1 VGFAVT
7 AILAQALHPRLS
19 MNRELIKEV
28 RSARVS
34 LGLTV
39 ALGLLAAAATIL
51 QLVALSKVVDG
62 VFLKG
67 ADLTEVRGL
76 LLLLLCAFVL
86 RSALLWGKEVAGQRG
101 AVRVK
106 SELRERLLAHVLR
119 LGPSYTRE
127 ERTGELATTATE
139 GVEKLD
145 AYVGRYLPQVFLS
158 VLVPLMIAWYIVPR
172 DLSSAVLLLVTA
184 PVIPVLMVLVGSYA
198 EEHTRR
204 QWRALARMGASFL
217 DAMQG
222 LTTLKVFGRS
232 AEEGRKVAAASE
244 EFRKRTMKVLRY
256 AFLSGF
262 VLEFM
267 TAAAIGLVAVTLG
280 VRVISGNMPF
290 AVAFLVLLL
299 TPEFY
304 KPLRELGVHRHAG
317 MEGSAAA
324 DRIFEILST
333 TPRVR
338 HSSGASNLAFDGPS
352 IELSGVGYAYPGSE
366 EAALQDVSLVLPART
381 RTALVGRSGSG
392 KSTLV
397 NLLMRFV
404 DPETG
409 TILANGVEITDLSL
423 ESWRKNLALV
433 PQRPHLF
440 HGTVLDN
447 IRLARPDASQ
457 EEIENAAEAAGAAIF
472 IRQLPSGYDTQV
484 GERGARLSGG
494 EAQRIAIARAFLK
507 DAPVL
512 IMDEPTSGLDPESER
527 LIRTALERLSDGRT
541 VLVIAHRLNT
551 VYGADRIAVLDG
563 GRLAETGT
571 HRRLIR
577 ANGLYASL
585 VNAYGRVP
593 A

>member
-1 VGFAVT
+1 V
-7 AILAQALHPRLS
+7 
-19 MNRELIKEV
+19 NRELV
-28 RSARVS
+28 REAPSARVS

-39 ALGLLAAAATIL
+39 AFGLLGAAATIL

-62 VFLKG
+62 VFLEG
-67 ADLTEVRGL
+67 AGLVEVRGQL
-76 LLLLLCAFVL
+76 LLLLGASVL
-86 RSALLWGKEVAGQRG
+86 RSVLLWGREVAAQRG

-106 SELRERLLAHVLR
+106 SELRERVVAHVLR
-119 LGPSYTRE
+119 LGPSYTVG

-158 VLVPLMIAWYIVPR
+158 VLVPLMIAVYILPR

-184 PVIPVLMVLVGSYA
+184 PVIPVLMVLVGGYA

-204 QWRALARMGASFL
+204 QWRALSRLGARFL

-222 LTTLKVFGRS
+222 LATLKVFGRS
-232 AEEGRKVAAASE
+232 ADEGEKVAAASE
-244 EFRKRTMKVLRY
+244 EFRRRTMKVLRY

-290 AVAFLVLLL
+290 EVAFLVLLL

-304 KPLRELGVHRHAG
+304 KPLRELGASRHAG

-324 DRIFEILST
+324 DRIFEILSI
-333 TPRVR
+333 PVPLRR
-338 HSSGASNLAFDGPS
+338 GSGAPNPTSDQISL
-352 IELSGVGYAYPGSE
+352 ELSGVGYTFPENEGP
-366 EAALQDVSLVLPART
+366 ALRDVSLVLTAGT

-397 NLLMRFV
+397 NLVMRFV

-409 TILANGVEITDLSL
+409 TIRANGVEITDLPA
-423 ESWRKNLALV
+423 EVWRQNLALV

-440 HGTVLDN
+440 HGTVLEN
-447 IRLARPDASQ
+447 IQMARRDASR
-457 EEIENAAEAAGAAIF
+457 EEIEDAAELAGAAGF
-472 IRQLPSGYDTQV
+472 IRQLSHGYETRV

-507 DAPVL
+507 DAPVVV
-512 IMDEPTSGLDPESER
+512 MDEPTSSLDSESER
-527 LIRTALERLSDGRT
+527 LVRSALERLAEGRT
-541 VLVIAHRLNT
+541 VLVVAHRLNT
-551 VYGADRIAVLDG
+551 VHGADRIAVLDE
-563 GRLAETGT
+563 GRLVETGT
-571 HRRLIR
+571 HRALIQ
-577 ANGLYASL
+577 NDGPYAGL

>member
-1 VGFAVT
+1 V
-7 AILAQALHPRLS
+7 
-19 MNRELIKEV
+19 NRELVREV

-39 ALGLLAAAATIL
+39 ALGLLAAAATIV
-51 QLVALSKVVDG
+51 QLVALSSVVDG
-62 VFLKG
+62 LFLRNAGIVK
-67 ADLTEVRGL
+67 VHGL
-76 LLLLLCAFVL
+76 LLLLLGASLL
-86 RSALLWGKEVAGQRG
+86 RSGLVWGREVAAQRG
-101 AVRVK
+101 TVRVK
-106 SELRERLLAHVLR
+106 SELRDRLFAHVLR
-119 LGPSYTRE
+119 LGPSYTVG
-127 ERTGELATTATE
+127 ERTGELSTTMTE
-139 GVEKLD
+139 GIEKLD

-158 VLVPLMIAWYIVPR
+158 VLVPLMIAGYVLPL

-184 PVIPVLMVLVGSYA
+184 PVIPVLMILVGSYA

-232 AEEGRKVAAASE
+232 AEEGERVAAASE

-267 TAAAIGLVAVTLG
+267 TAAAIGLIAVTLG

-290 AVAFLVLLL
+290 EVAFLVLLL

-304 KPLRELGVHRHAG
+304 KPLRELGAHRHAG

-333 TPRVR
+333 PARVR
-338 HSSGASNLAFDGPS
+338 QGSGTLNLTSDRIS
-352 IELSGVGYAYPGSE
+352 IELSGVGYTYPGSE
-366 EAALQDVSLVLPART
+366 EAALRDISLVLPAGT

-409 TILANGVEITDLSL
+409 TTRANGVEVTDLPARV
-423 ESWRKNLALV
+423 WRENLALV

-440 HGTVLDN
+440 HGSVYDN
-447 IRLARPDASQ
+447 IRLARPGASQ
-457 EEIENAAEAAGAAIF
+457 EEIERAAELAGAAGF
-472 IRQLPSGYDTQV
+472 IRQLPDGYATAI

-512 IMDEPTSGLDPESER
+512 LMDEPTSGLDPESER
-527 LIRTALERLSDGRT
+527 LIRAALERLAAGRT
-541 VLVIAHRLNT
+541 VLVVAHRLNT
-551 VYGADRIAVLDG
+551 VYGADRIAVLDR

-571 HRRLIR
+571 HRDLIQDD
-577 ANGLYASL
+577 GLYASL

>member
-1 VGFAVT
+1 
-7 AILAQALHPRLS
+7 

-28 RSARVS
+28 RMARVS

-39 ALGLLAAAATIL
+39 AIGLLAAAATIV
-51 QLVALSKVVDG
+51 QLVALSKVVDR
-62 VFLKG
+62 VFLEG
-67 ADLTEVRGL
+67 TDLIEVRGL
-76 LLLLLCAFVL
+76 LLLLLGASVL
-86 RSALLWGKEVAGQRG
+86 RAALLWGREATGQRG

-106 SELRERLLAHVLR
+106 SELRRRLCAHVLR

-139 GVEKLD
+139 GIEKLD

-158 VLVPLMIAWYIVPR
+158 GLVPLMIAGYILPR

-204 QWRALARMGASFL
+204 QWRALSRMGASFL

-232 AEEGRKVAAASE
+232 ADEGEKVAATSD

-290 AVAFLVLLL
+290 EVAFLVLLL

-304 KPLRELGVHRHAG
+304 KPLRELGIHRHAG

-324 DRIFEILST
+324 ERIFEILST
-333 TPRVR
+333 PPRVLR
-338 HSSGASNLAFDGPS
+338 GSGASNLASDEIS
-352 IELSGVGYAYPGSE
+352 LELSGVGYTYPGSE
-366 EAALQDVSLVLPART
+366 EAALREISLVLPAGT

-409 TILANGVEITDLSL
+409 TIHANGVEITELSADA
-423 ESWRKNLALV
+423 WRANLALV

-440 HGTVLDN
+440 HGSVLDN
-447 IRLARPDASQ
+447 IRLARPEASR
-457 EEIENAAEAAGAAIF
+457 EEVERAAELAGAAAF
-472 IRQLPSGYDTQV
+472 IGRLSNGYGTGI

-512 IMDEPTSGLDPESER
+512 VMDEPTSGLDPESER
-527 LIRTALERLSDGRT
+527 LIRTAIERLADGRT
-541 VLVIAHRLNT
+541 VLMVAHRLNT

-563 GRLAETGT
+563 GQLVETGT
-571 HRRLIR
+571 HRDLIQTD
-577 ANGLYASL
+577 GLYAYL

>member
-1 VGFAVT
+1 
-7 AILAQALHPRLS
+7 
-19 MNRELIKEV
+19 M
-28 RSARVS
+28 
-34 LGLTV
+34 
-39 ALGLLAAAATIL
+39 ALGLLAAAATIV
-51 QLVALSKVVDG
+51 QLGALSKVVDG
-62 VFLKG
+62 VFLEG
-67 ADLTEVRGL
+67 ADLLEVRGL
-76 LLLLLCAFVL
+76 LLLLLGASIL
-86 RSALLWGKEVAGQRG
+86 RSCLLWRREVAGQRG

-119 LGPSYTRE
+119 LGPSYTKD

-139 GVEKLD
+139 GVDKLD

-158 VLVPLMIAWYIVPR
+158 ALVPLMIAGYILPL

-204 QWRALARMGASFL
+204 QWKALARMGASFL

-222 LTTLKVFGRS
+222 LTTSKVFGRS
-232 AEEGRKVAAASE
+232 ADEGEKVAAASE
-244 EFRKRTMKVLRY
+244 EFRRRTMKVLRY

-290 AVAFLVLLL
+290 EVAFLVLLL

-333 TPRVR
+333 PARVR
-338 HSSGASNLAFDGPS
+338 QDSGALDLASDKIS
-352 IELSGVGYAYPGSE
+352 IELSGVGYTYPGSE
-366 EAALQDVSLVLPART
+366 GPVLRDISLVLPAGT

-397 NLLMRFV
+397 YLLMRFV
-404 DPETG
+404 DSDLG
-409 TILANGVEITDLSL
+409 AIRANGVEITDLPP
-423 ESWRKNLALV
+423 EVWRENLALV

-440 HGTVLDN
+440 HGSVLEN
-447 IRLARPDASQ
+447 IRLARPDASR
-457 EEIENAAEAAGAAIF
+457 EEIEEAADLTGAAGF
-472 IRQLPSGYDTQV
+472 IRQLPEGYETGI

-512 IMDEPTSGLDPESER
+512 VMDEATSGLDPESER
-527 LIRTALERLSDGRT
+527 MIRTALERLADGRT
-541 VLVIAHRLNT
+541 VLVVAHRLNT
-551 VYGADRIAVLDG
+551 LYSADRIAVLDG

-571 HRRLIR
+571 HQDLIQT
-577 ANGLYASL
+577 NGSYASL
-585 VNAYGRVP
+585 VNAYGRVH

>member
-1 VGFAVT
+1 
-7 AILAQALHPRLS
+7 
-19 MNRELIKEV
+19 MNRDLLREV

-34 LGLTV
+34 LGVTV
-39 ALGLLAAAATIL
+39 ALGLLAAAATIV
-51 QLVALSKVVDG
+51 QLGALSKVVDG
-62 VFLKG
+62 VFLEG
-67 ADLTEVRGL
+67 ADLLEVRGL
-76 LLLLLCAFVL
+76 LLLLLGASIL
-86 RSALLWGKEVAGQRG
+86 RSCLLWRREVAGQRG

-119 LGPSYTRE
+119 LGPSYTKD

-139 GVEKLD
+139 GVDKLD

-158 VLVPLMIAWYIVPR
+158 ALVPLMIAGYILPL

-204 QWRALARMGASFL
+204 QWKALARMGASFL

-222 LTTLKVFGRS
+222 LTTSKVFGRS
-232 AEEGRKVAAASE
+232 ADEGEKVAAASE
-244 EFRKRTMKVLRY
+244 EFRRRTMKVLRY

-290 AVAFLVLLL
+290 EVAFLVLLL

-333 TPRVR
+333 PARVR
-338 HSSGASNLAFDGPS
+338 QDSGALDLASDKIS
-352 IELSGVGYAYPGSE
+352 IELSGVGYTYPGSE
-366 EAALQDVSLVLPART
+366 GPVLRDISLVLPAGT

-397 NLLMRFV
+397 YLLMRFV
-404 DPETG
+404 DSDLG
-409 TILANGVEITDLSL
+409 AIRANGVEITDLPP
-423 ESWRKNLALV
+423 EVWRENLALV

-440 HGTVLDN
+440 HGSVLEN
-447 IRLARPDASQ
+447 IRLARPDASR
-457 EEIENAAEAAGAAIF
+457 EEIEEAADLTGAAGF
-472 IRQLPSGYDTQV
+472 IRQLPEGYETGI

-512 IMDEPTSGLDPESER
+512 VMDEATSGLDPESER
-527 LIRTALERLSDGRT
+527 MIRTALERLADGRT
-541 VLVIAHRLNT
+541 VLVVAHRLNT
-551 VYGADRIAVLDG
+551 LYSADRIAVLDG

-571 HRRLIR
+571 HQDLIQT
-577 ANGLYASL
+577 NGSYASL
-585 VNAYGRVP
+585 VNAYGRVH

>member
-1 VGFAVT
+1 V
-7 AILAQALHPRLS
+7 
-19 MNRELIKEV
+19 NRELLKQV
-28 RSARVS
+28 RSAQVA
-34 LGLTV
+34 LGFAV
-39 ALGLLAAAATIL
+39 ALGLLVAAATIL
-51 QLVALSKVVDG
+51 QLVALSKVVDS
-62 VFLKG
+62 VFLDG
-67 ADLTEVRGL
+67 VDLVEVRGL
-76 LLLLLCAFVL
+76 LVLLLCASVL
-86 RSALLWGKEVAGQRG
+86 RSVLLWGREVAAQRG
-101 AVRVK
+101 AVQVK
-106 SELRERLLAHVLR
+106 SELRERLFAHVLR
-119 LGPSYTRE
+119 LGPSYTEE
-127 ERTGELATTATE
+127 ERTGELTTTATE
-139 GVEKLD
+139 GIEKLD

-158 VLVPLMIAWYIVPR
+158 VLVPLMIAGYVLPR
-172 DLSSAVLLLVTA
+172 DPSSAILLMVTA

-232 AEEGRKVAAASE
+232 AEEGEKVASASE
-244 EFRKRTMKVLRY
+244 EFRSRTMKVLRY

-280 VRVISGNMPF
+280 VRVISGSMPF
-290 AVAFLVLLL
+290 EVAFLVLLL

-324 DRIFEILST
+324 DRIFEILSS
-333 TPRVR
+333 PVRVR
-338 HSSGASNLAFDGPS
+338 HGTGTPNPVTDRIS
-352 IELSGVGYAYPGSE
+352 IELSGVGYTYPGSE
-366 EAALQDVSLVLPART
+366 EPALSDLTLALPVGS
-381 RTALVGRSGSG
+381 RTALVGRSGAG

-404 DPETG
+404 DADTG
-409 TILANGVEITDLSL
+409 EIRANGIEITDLSARV
-423 ESWRKNLALV
+423 WRENLALV

-440 HGTVLDN
+440 YGSVLEN
-447 IRLARPDASQ
+447 ISLARPGASR
-457 EEIENAAEAAGAAIF
+457 EEIEGAAELAGAAGF
-472 IRQLPSGYDTQV
+472 IRGLPDGYDTRI

-507 DAPVL
+507 DASV
-512 IMDEPTSGLDPESER
+512 IVMDEPTSSLDPESER
-527 LIRTALERLSDGRT
+527 SIRTALQRLAAGRT

-551 VYGADRIAVLDG
+551 VYRADRIAVLDG
-563 GRLAETGT
+563 GRLVETGK
-571 HRRLIR
+571 HWELIQHG
-577 ANGLYASL
+577 GLYASL
-585 VNAYGRVP
+585 VNAHGRVP

>member
-1 VGFAVT
+1 V
-7 AILAQALHPRLS
+7 
-19 MNRELIKEV
+19 NRELVREV
-28 RSARVS
+28 RPARVS

-39 ALGLLAAAATIL
+39 ALGLLAAAATIV
-51 QLVALSKVVDG
+51 QLVALSSVVDG
-62 VFLKG
+62 LFLRNAGIVK
-67 ADLTEVRGL
+67 VHGL
-76 LLLLLCAFVL
+76 LLLLLGASLL
-86 RSALLWGKEVAGQRG
+86 RSGLVWGREVAAQRG
-101 AVRVK
+101 TVRVK
-106 SELRERLLAHVLR
+106 SELRDRLFAHVLR
-119 LGPSYTRE
+119 LGPSYTVG
-127 ERTGELATTATE
+127 ERTGELSTTMTE
-139 GVEKLD
+139 GIEKLD

-158 VLVPLMIAWYIVPR
+158 VLVPLMIAGYVLPL
-172 DLSSAVLLLVTA
+172 DLASAVLLLVTA
-184 PVIPVLMVLVGSYA
+184 PVIPVLMILVGSYA

-232 AEEGRKVAAASE
+232 AEEGKRVAAASE

-267 TAAAIGLVAVTLG
+267 TAAAIGLIAVTLG

-290 AVAFLVLLL
+290 EVAFLVLLL

-304 KPLRELGVHRHAG
+304 KPLRELGAHRHAG

-333 TPRVR
+333 PARVR
-338 HSSGASNLAFDGPS
+338 QGSGTPNLTSDRIS
-352 IELSGVGYAYPGSE
+352 IELSGVGYTYPGSE
-366 EAALQDVSLVLPART
+366 EAALRDISLVLPAGT

-409 TILANGVEITDLSL
+409 TTRANGVEVTDLPARV
-423 ESWRKNLALV
+423 WRENLALV

-440 HGTVLDN
+440 HGSVYDN
-447 IRLARPDASQ
+447 IRLARPGASQ
-457 EEIENAAEAAGAAIF
+457 EEIERVAELAGAAGF
-472 IRQLPSGYDTQV
+472 IRQLPDGYATAI
-484 GERGARLSGG
+484 GERGTRLSGG

-512 IMDEPTSGLDPESER
+512 LMDEPTSGLDPESER
-527 LIRTALERLSDGRT
+527 LIRAALERLAAGRT
-541 VLVIAHRLNT
+541 VLVVAHRLNT
-551 VYGADRIAVLDG
+551 VYGADRIAVLDR

-571 HRRLIR
+571 HQDLIQDD
-577 ANGLYASL
+577 GLYASL

-593 A
+593 T